1 MRHGRNFESGT
12 GRFDEKYIALPSG
25 DRRGVASRYCP
36 ENGTTSGL
44 DHFPSRKTRDGD
56 QSQMGEIRVLI
67 LLREIEFRAIGA
79 ERGPDLVIF
88 RRDDVLGE

>member
-44 DHFPSRKTRDGD
+44 DHFPSRKRVT
-56 QSQMGEIRVLI
+56 EISPRWGKFVY
-67 LLREIEFRAIGA
+67 
-79 ERGPDLVIF
+79 
-88 RRDDVLGE
+88 